1 MKTTFSFLLLL
12 ACIPAF
18 AQTKPDA
25 KVDSSLPEE
34 NSKDRFEILLD
45 KSVEYLSDLKKDGQK
60 LADDLK
66 KAWEDYCRETAEKVE
81 AEESSGDTPETD
93 PAPDTK
99 EKKLK
104 SVLYKNPKT
113 VFFIDRDGRY
123 ISAEVPA
130 GILFTTED
138 EISYFFDKFDGKE
151 IVLTGTVQKKTF
163 NSVTTQ
169 TGVEISFRADQ
180 YLQTSFLQKA
190 DYFSVYGILLPPSD
204 FYPHARILDAVFV
217 MF

>member
-1 MKTTFSFLLLL
+1 MKTMFSFLLLL
-12 ACIPAF
+12 AFMPVF

-25 KVDSSLPEE
+25 KVDSALPEE
-34 NSKDRFEILLD
+34 DSKDRFEILLD

-66 KAWEDYCRETAEKVE
+66 KAWEDYCRETAEKAE
-81 AEESSGDTPETD
+81 AEKSSGDTPETK

-113 VFFIDRDGRY
+113 VYGYDKYDKIFT
-123 ISAEVPA
+123 AEIPA
-130 GILFTTED
+130 ETLFTD
-138 EISYFFDKFDGKE
+138 EEEIRFFYKKFNGHH
-151 IVLTGTVQKKTF
+151 IVLTASCRNRNG
-163 NSVTTQ
+163 SVITTPS
-169 TGVEISFRADQ
+169 GIEITCRSDQ
-180 YLQTSFLQKA
+180 YYKTSEIQKGNI
-190 DYFSVYGILLPPSD
+190 FSVYGILLSPSD

>member
-1 MKTTFSFLLLL
+1 MKSMFSFLLLL
-12 ACIPAF
+12 AFMPAF

-25 KVDSSLPEE
+25 KVDSALPEE
-34 NSKDRFEILLD
+34 DSKDRFEILLD

-66 KAWEDYCRETAEKVE
+66 KAWEDYCRETAEKAD
-81 AEESSGDTPETD
+81 AEKSSGDTPETK
-93 PAPDTK
+93 PAPSSK
-99 EKKLK
+99 GKKLK

-113 VFFIDRDGRY
+113 VFFIDDMGRY

-151 IVLTGTVQKKTF
+151 IILTGAVQKKT
-163 NSVTTQ
+163 VKTVITQ
-169 TGVEISFRADQ
+169 TGIEISFRADQ
-180 YLQTSFLQKA
+180 YLQITSLQKA

>member
-1 MKTTFSFLLLL
+1 MKSMFSFLLLL
-12 ACIPAF
+12 AFMPAF

-25 KVDSSLPEE
+25 KVDSALPEE
-34 NSKDRFEILLD
+34 DSKDRFEILLD

-66 KAWEDYCRETAEKVE
+66 KAWNDYCRETEEKAATE
-81 AEESSGDTPETD
+81 KSGNNDSKTKPVTS
-93 PAPDTK
+93 PK

-113 VFFIDRDGRY
+113 VFFVDDMGRY

-130 GILFTTED
+130 GVLFATED
-138 EISYFFDKFDGKE
+138 EISYFFDRFGGKNV
-151 IVLTGTVQKKTF
+151 VLTGTVQKKTVKT
-163 NSVTTQ
+163 VTTQ
-169 TGVEISFRADQ
+169 TGIEISFRVDQ
-180 YLQTSFLQKA
+180 YLQITSLQKA
-190 DYFSVYGILLPPSD
+190 DIFSVYGILLPPSD
-204 FYPHARILDAVFV
+204 FYPNARVIDAVFV

>member
-93 PAPDTK
+93 PATSSK
-99 EKKLK
+99 GKKLK

-113 VFFIDRDGRY
+113 VFFIDDMGRY

-151 IVLTGTVQKKTF
+151 IILTGAVQKKT
-163 NSVTTQ
+163 VKTVITQ
-169 TGVEISFRADQ
+169 TGIEISFRADQ
-180 YLQTSFLQKA
+180 YLQITSLQKA
-190 DYFSVYGILLPPSD
+190 DIFSVRGILLPPSD
-204 FYPHARILDAVFV
+204 FYPNARIINAVFV